1 MDLGNTLKRRRKKG
15 EAADAGI
22 TLLAHPSQTEKKMT
36 QKELY
41 LNLLTEEEEAHQL

>member
-1 MDLGNTLKRRRKKG
+1 MLALPHWHILVRLK
-15 EAADAGI
+15 
-22 TLLAHPSQTEKKMT
+22 KKMT

>member
-22 TLLAHPSQTEKKMT
+22 TSLAHPS
-36 QKELY
+36 
-41 LNLLTEEEEAHQL
+41 